1 MCQFI
6 MLDKSLIGKVS
17 ERALILYALIC
28 DRMKSSKKREQFHD
42 ATGKAFVIF
51 TRDEVER
58 TFNVKHC
65 TAAALF
71 SELEN
76 AKLIVR
82 TKSSINSACK
92 IYITSEISDA
102 ITSEKTDANTS
113 EISDAY
119 TSEISDANHT
129 NHNHTNHNH
138 LQQKNNEICENQT
151 SFDDIFLE
159 MTTKDAVAKIVAEVV
174 SENSSEFAE
183 ITAKIADFVAENV
196 RNAMKNQKVRNI
208 RAYVRACLMHAK
220 TDYDAACDASGTS
233 SSGKYGATYDIAL
246 YESYSEA
253 DSPEWYD

>member
-65 TAAALF
+65 TASALF

-102 ITSEKTDANTS
+102 ITS

-220 TDYDAACDASGTS
+220 TDYAAACDASGTS

-246 YESYSEA
+246 YESYSES
-253 DSPEWYD
+253 DSPDWYD

>member
-6 MLDKSLIGKVS
+6 MLDKNLIGKVS

-28 DRMKSSKKREQFHD
+28 DRMKSSEKREQFHD
-42 ATGKAFVIF
+42 RSGKAFVIF

-65 TAAALF
+65 TASALF

-151 SFDDIFLE
+151 TFDDIFLE

-208 RAYVRACLMHAK
+208 RAYVRACLAHAK
-220 TDYDAACDASGTS
+220 SDYDAAAASETS
-233 SSGKYGATYDIAL
+233 STSSYKATYDIAL